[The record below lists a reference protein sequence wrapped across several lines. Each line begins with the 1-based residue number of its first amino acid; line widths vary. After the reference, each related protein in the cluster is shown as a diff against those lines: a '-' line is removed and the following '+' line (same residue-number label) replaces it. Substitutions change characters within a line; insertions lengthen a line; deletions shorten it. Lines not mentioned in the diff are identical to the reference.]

1 MIENTNLNSAS
12 QIHGGRTCGGF
23 TLIELMISVAVIAI
37 LAAIAL
43 PSYTQYVTRANR
55 AGATAVLMDG
65 VQFMERIYSQNN
77 SYLVGTGTGV
87 APTLP
92 TSLTTA
98 PRDAT
103 ARYDIAF
110 TATPT
115 ATAYSLTATLKS
127 GFTDSTCGNLS
138 INQAGARSVSTTA
151 AAVDCW
157 R

>member
-1 MIENTNLNSAS
+1 MIEDSNLNSAGR
-12 QIHGGRTCGGF
+12 IHADRTCRGF
-23 TLIELMISVAVIAI
+23 TLIEVMISVAIIAI

-55 AGATAVLMDG
+55 AGAIAVLMDG
-65 VQFMERIYSQNN
+65 VQFMERVYSQNN

-92 TSLTTA
+92 ASLSTA
-98 PRDAT
+98 PRDAA

-110 TATPT
+110 TAAPT

-138 INQAGARSVSTTA
+138 INQAGTRSVSTSTA
-151 AAVDCW
+151 VVDCW

>member
-1 MIENTNLNSAS
+1 MKETINLHCAS
-12 QIHGGRTCGGF
+12 QRCDSHACEGF
-23 TLIELMISVAVIAI
+23 TLIELMITVAVIAI
-37 LAAIAL
+37 LAAIAI
-43 PSYTQYVTRANR
+43 PSYSQYVTRANR

-65 VQFMERIYSQNN
+65 VQFMERVYSQNN
-77 SYLVGTGTGV
+77 SYLVGTNSPV

-92 TSLTTA
+92 ASLTTA

-103 ARYDIAF
+103 ARYNIAF
-110 TATPT
+110 TAAPS

-138 INQAGARSVSTTA
+138 INQAGTRSVSTSA
-151 AAVDCW
+151 AVVDCW

>member
-1 MIENTNLNSAS
+1 VNETMNLHRMS
-12 QIHGGRTCGGF
+12 RTRELCACDGF
-23 TLIELMISVAVIAI
+23 TLIELMITVAVIAI

-43 PSYTQYVTRANR
+43 PSYTEYVTRANR

-65 VQFMERIYSQNN
+65 VQFMERVYSQNN
-77 SYLVGTGTGV
+77 SYLVGTSSPV

-92 TSLTTA
+92 TSLTSA

-127 GFTDSTCGNLS
+127 GFTDSKCGDLS
-138 INQAGARSVSTTA
+138 VNQAGTRSVSTSA
-151 AAVDCW
+151 AVVDCW